1 MLNVPEFGV
10 LFLFYEESDF
20 FRIKLAL
27 LSHTANCADWNAF
40 CVRKSPVGF
49 VLN

>member
-20 FRIKLAL
+20 FRIKLVL
-27 LSHTANCADWNAF
+27 LSLAASCTDWNTS
-40 CVRKSPVGF
+40 CVKKSSAGF
-49 VLN
+49 ALN